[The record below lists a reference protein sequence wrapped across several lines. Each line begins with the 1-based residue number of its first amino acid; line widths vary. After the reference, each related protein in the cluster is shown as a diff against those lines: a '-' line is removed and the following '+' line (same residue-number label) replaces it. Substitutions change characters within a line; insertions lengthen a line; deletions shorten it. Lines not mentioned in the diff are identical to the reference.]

1 MRLAC
6 SGEGSVGVSRHVRWS
21 AGAAKAG
28 GLAPPAGT
36 RTVGRA
42 PGRSQG
48 AVLAVSFGPREPPQ
62 ELRCRHDRPLWLL
75 RWRLQRG
82 DSATLS
88 EGSGRRQ
95 VAISDP
101 HILKINKSFLMFQ
114 PGLRPY
120 LEVALRVLGVSAQG
134 RVPGLPCCGQVARDQ
149 SHFCVARGAGEAPR
163 AGVRLMPVGVLPW
176 PGHCSSGAQSPLL
189 RN

>member
-6 SGEGSVGVSRHVRWS
+6 SGEGSMGVSRHVRWS

-36 RTVGRA
+36 GTVGRA
-42 PGRSQG
+42 PGHSRG
-48 AVLAVSFGPREPPQ
+48 AGLAVSFGPREPPQ

-82 DSATLS
+82 DPATLS

-101 HILKINKSFLMFQ
+101 HILKINKSFPMFQ

-149 SHFCVARGAGEAPR
+149 SHFCMARGAGEAPR
-163 AGVRLMPVGVLPW
+163 VGVRLMARGRPAL
-176 PGHCSSGAQSPLL
+176 ARAL
-189 RN
+189 